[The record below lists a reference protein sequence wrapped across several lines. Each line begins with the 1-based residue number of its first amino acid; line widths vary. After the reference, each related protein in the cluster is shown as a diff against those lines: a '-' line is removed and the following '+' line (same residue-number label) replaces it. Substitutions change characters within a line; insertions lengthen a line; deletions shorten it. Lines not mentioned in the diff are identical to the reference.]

1 MTKKLISVTVVL
13 VLSLLILAACAQG
26 SPAEAD
32 CASEELLCVGLVTDV
47 GEIDDKSFNQ
57 SAWDGVQR
65 ARDELG
71 AQVDFIETK
80 DAKDYAANMDLFVN
94 QNYDVIVTVGFAMGE
109 ATAAAA
115 EKYPDI
121 DFIGVDQF
129 QAPDT
134 TKPNLAGLI
143 FNE

>member
-1 MTKKLISVTVVL
+1 MSPRKT
-13 VLSLLILAACAQG
+13 ACA
-26 SPAEAD
+26 SSAPEEAD
-32 CASEELLCVGLVTDV
+32 CSSEDLLCVGVVTDV

-65 ARDELG
+65 ARDELS

-94 QNYDVIVTVGFAMGE
+94 QNYDIIVTVGFAMGE

-129 QAPDT
+129 QVPDAT
-134 TKPNLAGLI
+134 VRADDEGGG
-143 FNE
+143 EVHDR